1 MLMVFQESRIKLF
14 DHWLET
20 NSEEEERCPVS
31 DMEMVQRI
39 ETWMFGRDTVFE
51 QEYIFL
57 WTYIL
62 QVFMTHSSRHSQCIS
77 GNSVLSFND
86 QYIECLWMLDC
97 CFMLDSY
104 NWEIIKCSL
113 TQDSLQF

>member
-14 DHWLET
+14 GHWLET

-51 QEYIFL
+51 QEYDIPL
-57 WTYIL
+57 NIYT
-62 QVFMTHSSRHSQCIS
+62 S
-77 GNSVLSFND
+77 GVYDTF
-86 QYIECLWMLDC
+86 
-97 CFMLDSY
+97 
-104 NWEIIKCSL
+104 K
-113 TQDSLQF
+113 

>member
-1 MLMVFQESRIKLF
+1 MVFQESRIKLF

-51 QEYIFL
+51 QEYDIPL
-57 WTYIL
+57 NIYT
-62 QVFMTHSSRHSQCIS
+62 S
-77 GNSVLSFND
+77 GVYDTF
-86 QYIECLWMLDC
+86 
-97 CFMLDSY
+97 
-104 NWEIIKCSL
+104 K
-113 TQDSLQF
+113 

>member
-51 QEYIFL
+51 QEYDIPL
-57 WTYIL
+57 NIYT
-62 QVFMTHSSRHSQCIS
+62 S
-77 GNSVLSFND
+77 GVYDTF
-86 QYIECLWMLDC
+86 
-97 CFMLDSY
+97 
-104 NWEIIKCSL
+104 K
-113 TQDSLQF
+113 